1 MKFMQRLL
9 CLLLSAGTLYSQTS
23 AILPDSLSEKIM
35 SGKLFGA
42 FSHPD
47 NSGSLTAQSVIKDH
61 ISVFIYFADF
71 PSQAEITE
79 LEKSGIRCFSS
90 TYTPAV
96 GNHPMGYMLA
106 EVPAGKMVQLL
117 SFPFIQK
124 VASAGKESNPDNN
137 EAIRKIRADT
147 VWQKGYT
154 GKGVRIAILDSGLD
168 TEPDNPDLPADI
180 TKRDYSGYPE
190 VIDNDVENHKSAH
203 GTHVTGSA
211 AGTGNNS
218 IMNKGNG
225 GGAFRG
231 AAPDASLIFLKIGN
245 DETSSASSESVVAA
259 IHAAVD
265 TFQADL
271 ISMSYGGWYEYH
283 DGSSPEEQAVDWAYE
298 KGVPCFLSAG
308 NNADKSR
315 HYSGTLPPSGS
326 SDFIRVDAFAAAANS
341 VKLYFNLVWQD
352 GTERSDL
359 QLEYYNDSKQR
370 IQDAYLYP
378 ATESLR
384 GTESLYSFYP
394 TGNSFLPAGNSTYYL
409 RVVNNS
415 QTARTFHIYEDG
427 NDNTVL
433 FEQADP
439 YYTVS
444 QPATADHGFAVGA
457 YVSRQKW
464 EDYTGTEWS
473 NPNYQLNDIAKFSSC
488 GPRIDGYQKP
498 QITAPGSRII
508 SIRDRDVLTYN
519 DSYCIDDDGNPLTSP
534 SNYYIMQGTSMAA
547 PVCAGAAA
555 LLLDKN
561 PSLTPQEVYRLL
573 TDHADN
579 DSYTSADGTNTWGSG
594 KLNIYNAIEYTIPVE
609 LVSFTSE
616 TSDGKIKLEWITA
629 SETNNLGFEIE
640 RSPDKITFQKI
651 GFMRGAGT
659 STEKHRYIFTDSL
672 PQGNLIY
679 YRLKQIDL
687 DGSFAYSHVVSSSS
701 LEIKAFEL
709 MQNYPNPFNPV
720 TTIRYRIPYKSVV
733 DLRIYD
739 ILGKEVCRLADNRI
753 TEVGIYEVRFSSFTY
768 NLPSGIYFYRLTC
781 NSQEYMGGNF
791 RDTKRMILLK

>member
-1 MKFMQRLL
+1 MQRLL

-35 SGKLFGA
+35 SGKLFEA
-42 FSHPD
+42 FMHTD
-47 NSGSLTAQSVIKDH
+47 NAESLTAQAVTGNH
-61 ISVFIYFADF
+61 IRVFIYFTDLPA
-71 PSQAEITE
+71 QTEITE
-79 LEKSGIRCFSS
+79 LEKSGIKCFPS
-90 TYTPAV
+90 TFTPPV

-106 EVPAGKMVQLL
+106 EVPSGQMIQLL
-117 SFPFIQK
+117 SYPFVQK
-124 VASAGKESNPDNN
+124 VASAGKESYPDNN

-154 GKGVRIAILDSGLD
+154 GKGVKIAILDSGLD
-168 TEPDNPDLPADI
+168 TQPYNPDLPADI
-180 TKRDYSGYPE
+180 TKRDYSGYPDM
-190 VIDNDVENHKSAH
+190 IDNDVENHKSPH
-203 GTHVTGSA
+203 GTHVTGTA
-211 AGTGNNS
+211 VGTGS
-218 IMNKGNG
+218 YSVMNKGNG

-231 AAPDASLIFLKIGN
+231 VAPDASLIFLKIGN
-245 DETSSASSESVVAA
+245 DETSSASSGSVVAA

-265 TFQADL
+265 TFDADL

-308 NNADKSR
+308 NNGDKSR
-315 HYSGTLPPSGS
+315 HFSGTVPASGS

-359 QLEYYNDSKQR
+359 QIEYYDASRQR
-370 IQDAYLYP
+370 IQDTYSYP

-394 TGNSFLPAGNSTYYL
+394 TGNAFLPAGNSTYYL

-415 QTARTFHIYEDG
+415 QTARTFHIYEDWNG
-427 NDNTVL
+427 NTVL
-433 FEQADP
+433 FDQADP

-508 SIRDRDVLTYN
+508 SIRDRDVLTDN
-519 DSYCIDDDGNPLTSP
+519 DSYCIDDDGNPLTSL
-534 SNYYIMQGTSMAA
+534 SSYYIMQGTSMAA

-555 LLLDKN
+555 LLLNKS
-561 PSLTPQEVYRLL
+561 PSLTPQEVYSLL

-579 DSYTSADGTNTWGSG
+579 DSFTSADGTSTWGSG
-594 KLNIYNAIEYTIPVE
+594 KLNIYSAIEYTIPVE
-609 LVSFTSE
+609 LMSFTAE
-616 TSDGKIKLEWITA
+616 TSDDKVRLEWSTA
-629 SETNNLGFEIE
+629 SETNNFGFEIE
-640 RSPDKITFQKI
+640 RSPDKSIFHKI
-651 GFMRGAGT
+651 GFMGGAGT
-659 STEKHRYIFTDSL
+659 STEKHYYTFTDSL
-672 PQGNLIY
+672 PERKVSY

-687 DGSFAYSHVVSSSS
+687 DGSFSYSHIISSSS
-701 LEIKAFEL
+701 IELTSFEL

-720 TTIRYRIPYKSVV
+720 TTIKYRVPDRSMV

-739 ILGKEVCRLADNRI
+739 ILGKEVCRLADNQVS
-753 TEVGIYEVRFSSFTY
+753 EAGIYEVQFSSFTY
-768 NLPSGIYFYRLTC
+768 KLPSGIYFYRLTC
-781 NSQEYMGGNF
+781 NSHGNTNKNF
-791 RDTKRMILLK
+791 SDTKKMLLLK